1 MNMDKTPGQI
11 IMSLCQEAGISR
23 SELARRLGVT
33 PSQISRIV
41 NEETKTISS
50 EILIAMTKE
59 FGVSAD
65 YILGLTDKKA
75 GNSSVAMP
83 AISHGTMENINT
95 DDFMVN
101 NNSGDTQKTSVS
113 TSLDITTTPDRTTT
127 PNITRTP
134 MLLMSSAFPLGKCLE
149 FIENIEDIPQKEMA
163 YAEYY
168 YFSGHHEKAVTYAE
182 MYLNHEDI
190 MLKLSASLIYTFA
203 NLSLDRINSARLGLE
218 RLKEYLEKAM
228 AENTGKKTRACCVF
242 VASAA
247 HTLLH
252 LPVGD
257 IPPLAEYLTEFTKG
271 MQLWGAY
278 VLAHKAYLNKEY
290 ERSLGIVQAC
300 IMTCDKTYPIAM
312 IYLNLVA
319 AMDAM
324 NMMKK
329 DEAKKYFMEAW
340 RIAEPDDLIEGIG
353 EHHGLLQ
360 GLIETCMRK
369 EYPKDYA
376 RIIDITYRFSAGW
389 RRIHNSDTN
398 EDVADNL
405 TTTEFTIAMLAN
417 RGWTNKEIAEYM
429 DITQRTVKQHLT
441 CVFNKLNITNRKQ
454 LKDFMLR

>member
-1 MNMDKTPGQI
+1 MNLDKTSGQI
-11 IMSLCQEAGISR
+11 IISLCQEAGISR

-75 GNSSVAMP
+75 GNNSVDTP
-83 AISHGTMENINT
+83 VIFHGTMKNIST
-95 DDFMVN
+95 DDFTEN
-101 NNSGDTQKTSVS
+101 NNSVDTKKTSV
-113 TSLDITTTPDRTTT
+113 ITTPDRTTT

-182 MYLNHEDI
+182 MYLNYEDI

-203 NLSLDRINSARLGLE
+203 NLSLDRINLARLGLE

-228 AENTGKKTRACCVF
+228 AENTDKKTRACCIF

-257 IPPLAEYLTEFTKG
+257 TPPLSEYLTEFTKG

-324 NMMKK
+324 NMMRK
-329 DEAKKYFMEAW
+329 EMAKEYFMEAW
-340 RIAEPDDLIEGIG
+340 RIAKPDDMIEGIG

-389 RRIHNSDTN
+389 RRIHNPDTN

>member
-1 MNMDKTPGQI
+1 MNLDKTSGQI
-11 IMSLCQEAGISR
+11 IISLCQEAGISR

-75 GNSSVAMP
+75 GNNSVDNPVIFHDTMKN
-83 AISHGTMENINT
+83 IST
-95 DDFMVN
+95 DDFTEN
-101 NNSGDTQKTSVS
+101 NNSVDTKKISV
-113 TSLDITTTPDRTTT
+113 ITTPDRTTT

-203 NLSLDRINSARLGLE
+203 NLSLDRINSARLGLD

-228 AENTGKKTRACCVF
+228 AENTNKKTRACCIF

-257 IPPLAEYLTEFTKG
+257 IPPLSEYLTEFTKG

-324 NMMKK
+324 NMMRK
-329 DEAKKYFMEAW
+329 EMAKEYFMEAW
-340 RIAEPDDLIEGIG
+340 RIAKPDDLIEGIG

-376 RIIDITYRFSAGW
+376 GIIDITYRFSAGW
-389 RRIHNSDTN
+389 RRIHNPDTN

>member
-1 MNMDKTPGQI
+1 MNLDKTSGQI
-11 IMSLCQEAGISR
+11 IISLCQEAGISR

-75 GNSSVAMP
+75 GNNSV
-83 AISHGTMENINT
+83 
-95 DDFMVN
+95 
-101 NNSGDTQKTSVS
+101 DTKKTSV
-113 TSLDITTTPDRTTT
+113 ITTPDRTTT
-127 PNITRTP
+127 PNITRTA

-228 AENTGKKTRACCVF
+228 AENIDKKTRACCVF

-252 LPVGD
+252 LPVGH
-257 IPPLAEYLTEFTKG
+257 IPPLSEYLTEFTKG
-271 MQLWGAY
+271 MQLWGVY

-340 RIAEPDDLIEGIG
+340 RIAKPDDLIEGIG

-389 RRIHNSDTN
+389 RRIHNPDTN

>member
-1 MNMDKTPGQI
+1 MKLDKSPGQI
-11 IMSLCQEAGISR
+11 IMSLCRDEGISR

-33 PSQISRIV
+33 PSQISRIT

-50 EILIAMTKE
+50 EILIAMARE

-65 YILGLTDKKA
+65 YILGLTDEKT
-75 GNSSVAMP
+75 GNSKKGYS
-83 AISHGTMENINT
+83 TT
-95 DDFMVN
+95 DDSRIN
-101 NNSGDTQKTSVS
+101 NNKTDNS
-113 TSLDITTTPDRTTT
+113 TIAN
-127 PNITRTP
+127 NITSKKNRTP

-149 FIENIEDIPQKEMA
+149 FIESIEDLPQKEMA

-168 YFSGHHEKAVTYAE
+168 YFSGQHEKAVIYAE

-228 AENTGKKTRACCVF
+228 AENTDKKTRACCVF

-252 LPVGD
+252 LQVGD

-300 IMTCDKTYPIAM
+300 IMTCDKIYPIAM

-329 DEAKKYFMEAW
+329 DKAKEYFMEAW
-340 RIAEPDDLIEGIG
+340 RIAKPDDLIEGIG

-376 RIIDITYRFSAGW
+376 RIIDITYKFSAGW
-389 RRIHNSDTN
+389 RRIHNPDTN

-441 CVFNKLNITNRKQ
+441 CIFNKLNITNRKQ

>member
-218 RLKEYLEKAM
+218 RLKEYLEKVM
-228 AENTGKKTRACCVF
+228 AENTDKKTRACCVF

>member
-1 MNMDKTPGQI
+1 MNLDKTSGQI
-11 IMSLCQEAGISR
+11 IISLCQEAGISR

-75 GNSSVAMP
+75 GNNSVDNP
-83 AISHGTMENINT
+83 VIFHGTMKNIST
-95 DDFMVN
+95 DDFTEN
-101 NNSGDTQKTSVS
+101 NNSVDTKKTSV
-113 TSLDITTTPDRTTT
+113 ITTPDRTTT

-228 AENTGKKTRACCVF
+228 AENTDKKTRACCVF

-257 IPPLAEYLTEFTKG
+257 IPPLSEYLTEFTKG
-271 MQLWGAY
+271 MQLWGVY

-319 AMDAM
+319 AMDAI

-340 RIAEPDDLIEGIG
+340 RIAKPDDLIEGIG

-389 RRIHNSDTN
+389 RRIHNPDTN

>member
-1 MNMDKTPGQI
+1 MESHKTSAQI
-11 IMSLCQEAGISR
+11 IMSLCNEKGITR
-23 SELARRLGVT
+23 RELARRLNVT

-50 EILIAMTKE
+50 EILIGLTKE

-65 YILGLTDKKA
+65 YILGLTEKKENENK
-75 GNSSVAMP
+75 GNVHIDYNP
-83 AISHGTMENINT
+83 QNKEVVRI
-95 DDFMVN
+95 
-101 NNSGDTQKTSVS
+101 
-113 TSLDITTTPDRTTT
+113 
-127 PNITRTP
+127 P
-134 MLLMSSAFPLGKCLE
+134 MLLMSSSFQLGKCLE
-149 FIENIEDIPQKEMA
+149 FIESIEDVPQKEMA

-168 YFSGHHEKAVTYAE
+168 YFSGQHEKAVKYSE

-203 NLSLDRINSARLGLE
+203 NLSLDRINSARIGLN
-218 RLKEYLEKAM
+218 RLREYLEKAM
-228 AENTGKKTRACCVF
+228 SMEIDKKTRACCVF

-252 LPVGD
+252 LPVGN
-257 IPPLAEYLTEFTKG
+257 IPPLSEYLNEFTKG

-278 VLAHKAYLNKEY
+278 VLAHKTYLNKEY

-300 IMTCDKTYPIAM
+300 IMTSDKIYPIAF

-319 AMDAM
+319 AMDCM
-324 NMMKK
+324 NMMEKEK
-329 DEAKKYFMEAW
+329 AKEYFMKAW
-340 RIAEPDDLIEGIG
+340 EISKPDDLIEGIG

-360 GLIETCMRK
+360 GLIETCMKK
-369 EYPKDYA
+369 EHPDDYA
-376 RIIDITYRFSAGW
+376 RIIDITYKFSAGW
-389 RRIHNSDTN
+389 RRIHNPDTN

-417 RGWTNKEIAEYM
+417 RGWTNKEIAEHL
-429 DITQRTVKQHLT
+429 DITTRTVKQHLT
-441 CVFNKLNITNRKQ
+441 CVFSKLNITNRKK

>member
-1 MNMDKTPGQI
+1 MESHKTSAQI
-11 IMSLCQEAGISR
+11 IMSLCNEKGITR
-23 SELARRLGVT
+23 RELARRLNVT

-50 EILIAMTKE
+50 EILIGLTKE

-65 YILGLTDKKA
+65 YILGLTEKKENENK
-75 GNSSVAMP
+75 GNVHIDYNP
-83 AISHGTMENINT
+83 QNKEVVRI
-95 DDFMVN
+95 
-101 NNSGDTQKTSVS
+101 
-113 TSLDITTTPDRTTT
+113 
-127 PNITRTP
+127 P
-134 MLLMSSAFPLGKCLE
+134 MLLMSSSFQLGKCLE
-149 FIENIEDIPQKEMA
+149 FIESIEDVPQKEMA

-168 YFSGHHEKAVTYAE
+168 YFSGQHEKAVKYSE

-203 NLSLDRINSARLGLE
+203 NLSLDRINSARIGLN
-218 RLKEYLEKAM
+218 RLREYLEKAM
-228 AENTGKKTRACCVF
+228 SMEIDKKTRACCVF

-252 LPVGD
+252 LPVGN
-257 IPPLAEYLTEFTKG
+257 IPPLSEYLNEFTKG

-278 VLAHKAYLNKEY
+278 VLAHKTYLNKEY

-300 IMTCDKTYPIAM
+300 IMTSDKIYPIAF

-319 AMDAM
+319 AMDCM
-324 NMMKK
+324 NMMEKEK
-329 DEAKKYFMEAW
+329 AKEYFMKAW
-340 RIAEPDDLIEGIG
+340 EISKPDDLIEGIG

-360 GLIETCMRK
+360 GLIETCMKK
-369 EYPKDYA
+369 EHPDDYA
-376 RIIDITYRFSAGW
+376 RIIDITYKFSAGW
-389 RRIHNSDTN
+389 RRIHNPDTN